1 MLTILFERTHSSS
14 RTACTRAAENR
25 RSLILE
31 GSAVAAGVAV
41 QPPPGQP
48 PVRGCRIG
56 DSHGCRILRPVERRS
71 IARGFI
77 VCTDTMK

>member
-1 MLTILFERTHSSS
+1 M
-14 RTACTRAAENR
+14 
-25 RSLILE
+25 LE
-31 GSAVAAGVAV
+31 GSVVAAAVAV
-41 QPPPGQP
+41 QPSPGQP

-56 DSHGCRILRPVERRS
+56 DSHACRILRPEERRS